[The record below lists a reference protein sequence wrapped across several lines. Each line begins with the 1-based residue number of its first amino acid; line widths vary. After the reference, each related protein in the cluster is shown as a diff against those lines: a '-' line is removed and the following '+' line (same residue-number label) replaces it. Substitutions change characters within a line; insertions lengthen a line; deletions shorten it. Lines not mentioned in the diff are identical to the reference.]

1 MLMPMISLPGVP
13 PTAFLGILGIT
24 SGITA
29 WVGVHAVARPPRRGE
44 TALVSGATGATGSVA
59 AQLAKVAGART
70 IGVAGGPAKAA
81 CCTGTLGLRHF
92 LDLSST
98 FPGPFPGGLLHQR
111 SRAGG
116 LRRLQGGA
124 AGGRARPGRGR
135 SLDLSGTFPRPFL
148 GEQLDEL
155 CPDGIDFYF
164 DTVGRD
170 AGRRS
175 RTGTRDDADLS
186 HEIRWAAR
194 SSTRR

>member
-81 CCTGTLGLRHF
+81 YCTGALGL
-92 LDLSST
+92 
-98 FPGPFPGGLLHQR
+98 
-111 SRAGG
+111 AGCVDYK
-116 LRRLQGGA
+116 A
-124 AGGRARPGRGR
+124 ERPA
-135 SLDLSGTFPRPFL
+135 

-164 DTVGRD
+164 DTVGID
-170 AGRRS
+170 AGCRS

-186 HEIRWAAR
+186 QPIHFCPMLMSGRAITPRSPRDHPEIRWAAR

>member
-124 AGGRARPGRGR
+124 AGGRARRPGGVAP
-135 SLDLSGTFPRPFL
+135 STFPGPFL
-148 GEQLDEL
+148 D
-155 CPDGIDFYF
+155 P
-164 DTVGRD
+164 
-170 AGRRS
+170 S
-175 RTGTRDDADLS
+175 
-186 HEIRWAAR
+186 
-194 SSTRR
+194 